1 MLRPGQY
8 SQQYRCPASHPVK
21 LPLIRLMIQYPVDR
35 SAGLS
40 LASGGPQTAHADFF
54 NAWNQRALEWIVASC
69 FAERGFRPD

>member
-1 MLRPGQY
+1 
-8 SQQYRCPASHPVK
+8 
-21 LPLIRLMIQYPVDR
+21 MIQYPVDR

-54 NAWNQRALEWIVASC
+54 NAWNQRALERLVASC

>member
-1 MLRPGQY
+1 
-8 SQQYRCPASHPVK
+8 
-21 LPLIRLMIQYPVDR
+21 MIQYPVDR